1 MVNEAKDIAIEIPN
15 EIGRICL
22 RKDNIITFEPSPEA
36 TKTSVDILKHDLVYF
51 MTWSKDGQLPMIS
64 DNRNLKEMT
73 SEERRFIQE
82 KLPVFCSKM
91 AILVDNGLSI
101 FFFNVMCY
109 LNKPDIPMK
118 MFKNPEKAFAWL
130 REK

>member
-1 MVNEAKDIAIEIPN
+1 MVNKAEDIAIEIPN

-22 RKDNIITFEPSPEA
+22 RKDEIITFEPSPEA
-36 TKTSVDILKHDLVYF
+36 TKTSVKILAHDFTYF
-51 MTWSKDGQLPMIS
+51 QEWTKDKRLPMIS
-64 DNRNLKEMT
+64 DNRTLKEMNDA
-73 SEERRFIQE
+73 ERRYIQE
-82 KLPVFCSKM
+82 KLPIFCSKM

-118 MFKNPEKAFAWL
+118 MFKNEIKAFEWL
-130 REK
+130 KDK